1 MEVIAMLVLTRR
13 TGESL
18 IIGDEITVKVLS
30 VDEETG
36 QVRIGI
42 DAPQA
47 VDVHRREVFDRIH
60 GAPGVTITHKRPRR
74 DMVVEPG

>member
-1 MEVIAMLVLTRR
+1 MLVLTRR
-13 TGESL
+13 IGESL

-30 VDEETG
+30 VDEESG

-42 DAPQA
+42 DAPQT

-60 GAPGVTITHKRPRR
+60 GAPGVTVTHKRPRR
-74 DMVVEPG
+74 YVVMEPG